1 MPSAVGVKT
10 LEVAHHCPL
19 EGHTL
24 ESHDLDR
31 HGAGGNVQDTST
43 DSEGQKA
50 GINDCSVWLW
60 GFCFL
65 VCFM

>member
-1 MPSAVGVKT
+1 MSSTMGVKT
-10 LEVAHHCPL
+10 LEVAHHCLL
-19 EGHTL
+19 ETHMF
-24 ESHDLDR
+24 ESHDLDC

-43 DSEGQKA
+43 DSKGQKA
-50 GINDCSVWLW
+50 EINDCSVWLW

>member
-1 MPSAVGVKT
+1 MSSAVGVKT

-31 HGAGGNVQDTST
+31 HGAGGNVQTQALT
-43 DSEGQKA
+43 GGAEG
-50 GINDCSVWLW
+50 
-60 GFCFL
+60 
-65 VCFM
+65 